1 MRVLTFVEIDL
12 EICSLTYGTAPC
24 TATLA
29 GGSPTGT
36 RKCFNSRR
44 TCQDRVNYAAAA
56 EPLTLRFAFGTA
68 DLAASGI
75 DAIGCLDDVSL
86 TPAVISLGKDL
97 GQRASASVRFKDFRW
112 GDSKLGFDPYRTER
126 DYDPFATGT
135 FFGKLR
141 ARQPYLR
148 QRALRVIQGQLGQ
161 SLSEMETRH
170 FLIESFEG
178 PSLDGVFTITA
189 KDTLKLLS
197 GDRAQAPKPSNGFLL
212 ADLTSGATTAT
223 LAPSGA
229 GNAEY
234 PASGFVCIGGKEVCA
249 FTRVADV
256 LTLTRAQR
264 GTSAQ
269 AHEAQ
274 DRVQLCLDYVG
285 KTPAFIIRD
294 LMVNY
299 AEVPDSYIPLAEWE
313 EECATYLRRV
323 YSRNVPEPTDVED
336 LVAAL
341 VEQAGLAVWDDDAA
355 RKMRLQVLRAIPA
368 NSEVI
373 DDSVMMAGTLR
384 VREQPKERI
393 SQAWTYFGPRDPTKK
408 TDDADNYRSAAL
420 TIDADAQADYGT
432 PAYRK
437 IHGSWI
443 SAFARVVAQRVNNIL
458 LGRFRD
464 APRRFSFSV
473 LRGGRLTPLEGRGY
487 FLASRIL
494 QTDTGEADLVPVQVV
509 SVDPTPTA
517 YEVEAEEMRFAILD
531 DDDLTNRVLTIDAN
545 DFNLNLRTIHDYSY
559 PEPVSGDTVTFVIE
573 AGVVVGSTSTT
584 LPAIEL
590 GEWPSFT
597 VPKIVLR
604 GRIQGAG
611 GNGGWLFELFGRPGG
626 PALKLR
632 QAATLQFEGGGIWGG
647 GGGGVAY
654 VSGDT
659 VFGGGGGQGA
669 VGGKGGPGNGNGAA
683 GTSEAPGVGFG
694 MAGRGGGPGQAGR
707 PSSSSGFATG
717 GAAGAAIDG
726 VSHATLTGTA
736 DIRGTQIN

>member
-12 EICSLTYGTAPC
+12 EICSLTYGAAPC
-24 TATLA
+24 TATLT

-75 DAIGCLDDVSL
+75 EAIGCLDDVSV

-148 QRALRVIQGQLGQ
+148 QRALRVIRGELGQ
-161 SLSEMETRH
+161 SLDQMEVRH

-178 PSLDGVFTITA
+178 PSLDGAFTITA

-212 ADLTSGATTAT
+212 ADISESATTAT

-234 PASGFVCIGGKEVCA
+234 PASGFVCIGGKEVCG
-249 FTRVADV
+249 FVRDNDV

-294 LMVNY
+294 LMVSY

-313 EECATYLRRV
+313 EECETHLRRV
-323 YSRNVPEPTDVED
+323 YSRNVPEPNDVED
-336 LVAAL
+336 LVAGL
-341 VEQAGLAVWDDDAA
+341 IEQAGLAVWDDDAA
-355 RKMRLQVLRAIPA
+355 RKLRLQVLRAIPS

-393 SQAWTYFGPRDPTKK
+393 SQAWTYFGLRDPTQKP
-408 TDDADNYRSAAL
+408 DDADNYRSAAL

-458 LGRFRD
+458 
-464 APRRFSFSV
+464 
-473 LRGGRLTPLEGRGY
+473 
-487 FLASRIL
+487 IN
-494 QTDTGEADLVPVQVV
+494 
-509 SVDPTPTA
+509 PT
-517 YEVEAEEMRFAILD
+517 
-531 DDDLTNRVLTIDAN
+531 
-545 DFNLNLRTIHDYSY
+545 
-559 PEPVSGDTVTFVIE
+559 
-573 AGVVVGSTSTT
+573 
-584 LPAIEL
+584 
-590 GEWPSFT
+590 
-597 VPKIVLR
+597 
-604 GRIQGAG
+604 
-611 GNGGWLFELFGRPGG
+611 
-626 PALKLR
+626 
-632 QAATLQFEGGGIWGG
+632 
-647 GGGGVAY
+647 
-654 VSGDT
+654 
-659 VFGGGGGQGA
+659 
-669 VGGKGGPGNGNGAA
+669 
-683 GTSEAPGVGFG
+683 
-694 MAGRGGGPGQAGR
+694 
-707 PSSSSGFATG
+707 
-717 GAAGAAIDG
+717 
-726 VSHATLTGTA
+726 
-736 DIRGTQIN
+736 